1 MLMDVGLFYGV
12 YYNYVNPSYIPV
24 FGLHRTTIP
33 WSPAHSLVTLL
44 TALLYSII

>member
-24 FGLHRTTIP
+24 FPGSTWSSKP
-33 WSPAHSLVTLL
+33 WMKRMAED
-44 TALLYSII
+44 I